1 MQRSLAPIIAGCIAA
16 AALAF
21 AAPKPASAMTAVAP
35 AVHYGETADIV
46 QVRRYYRGRGY
57 RRYGYGRGYRN
68 YGYRNYGYG
77 RGYRNYGY
85 RRYGYGGYG
94 YPYYR
99 RYGYGGY
106 GYPYYRRY
114 GYGGYGYPYYRRRP
128 GITLWFGF

>member
-1 MQRSLAPIIAGCIAA
+1 MQRSLAPIIAGCIAV

-46 QVRRYYRGRGY
+46 QPVGRYYRGRGY

-94 YPYYR
+94 YPIW

-106 GYPYYRRY
+106 GYPYYRR
-114 GYGGYGYPYYRRRP
+114 P
-128 GITLWFGF
+128 GIRLWFGY

>member
-46 QVRRYYRGRGY
+46 QPVRRYYRGRGY

-94 YPYYR
+94 Y
-99 RYGYGGY
+99 
-106 GYPYYRRY
+106 RRY

-128 GITLWFGF
+128 GISLWFGY